1 MHALLII
8 LVIRWSD
15 EISLV
20 SCDRAYGRRKRTGE
34 VIDEANKMGL
44 LDSVVRKDKT
54 NIEQF
59 NCSAS

>member
-20 SCDRAYGRRKRTGE
+20 TEPMD
-34 VIDEANKMGL
+34 DEN
-44 LDSVVRKDKT
+44 
-54 NIEQF
+54 EQER
-59 NCSAS
+59 